1 MPSEESNECDKDRK
15 YKSEREIDGRA
26 GGGRKMKKFE
36 SKRDSKWEEIAILLI
51 CMQIKFGV

>member
-26 GGGRKMKKFE
+26 GGR
-36 SKRDSKWEEIAILLI
+36 RNEEIWKQKRFKVGGDSNIVNLYAN
-51 CMQIKFGV
+51 